1 MSYLEEANTTTAATH
16 AAATRAILAF
26 CVSKIHQ
33 LQAQLVT
40 SSDQEEVLETLAHMI
55 SVQTSLSML
64 TIALV
69 IEDASV
75 INSARN
81 LLRSVP

>member
-1 MSYLEEANTTTAATH
+1 MYLEEASTTTAATT
-16 AAATRAILAF
+16 AATRAILQF

-33 LQAQLVT
+33 LQASLVT
-40 SSDQEEVLETLAHMI
+40 AQDQEEVLETLAHMI

-69 IEDASV
+69 IEDANV
-75 INSARN
+75 INSAKT

>member
-16 AAATRAILAF
+16 SAATRAILTF

-33 LQAQLVT
+33 LPASLVT
-40 SSDQEEVLETLAHMI
+40 AQDQEEVLETLAHMI

-69 IEDASV
+69 IEDANV
-75 INSARN
+75 INSAKI

>member
-16 AAATRAILAF
+16 AATRAILAF

-69 IEDASV
+69 TEDANV
-75 INSARN
+75 INSAKT

>member
-1 MSYLEEANTTTAATH
+1 MMYLEEANTTTAATH
-16 AAATRAILAF
+16 ASTRAILQF

-33 LQAQLVT
+33 LQASLVT
-40 SSDQEEVLETLAHMI
+40 AQDQEEVLETLAHMI

-64 TIALV
+64 NISLL
-69 IEDASV
+69 IEDPNI
-75 INSARN
+75 INSAKT